1 VTIDQPLPVLSGL
14 AALGAAWAA
23 WARPGSGAERGL
35 KAAAIG
41 ALALYAYL
49 RGMAPGALG
58 IALVLSAG
66 AQLMP
71 PRERN
76 GWTTSNSL
84 LHFGAWIAF
93 AYLLLREGG
102 GRAALADPAHAGP
115 IALALLAAGLVLA
128 RLWRGIGEA
137 RMSAA
142 TDLGALLLMVG
153 AAFTLRFDLW
163 PAMAG
168 AAAVFIAELVA
179 LWRSFRPEP
188 RSRPLPTA
196 LWLLNYAG
204 QAAIASVFV
213 H

>member
-1 VTIDQPLPVLSGL
+1 MTIDQPLPLFSAL
-14 AALGAAWAA
+14 AAAGAAWAA
-23 WARPGSGAERGL
+23 WSRPGSGSERGL

-58 IALVLSAG
+58 IALVFSAA

-71 PRERN
+71 PRQRN

-84 LHFGAWIAF
+84 LHFGAWVAF

-102 GRAALADPAHAGP
+102 GRAALADPAHAAP
-115 IALALLAAGLVLA
+115 MALAALAAGLVLA
-128 RLWRGIGEA
+128 RVWRGIAEA
-137 RMSAA
+137 RMAAA

-153 AAFTLRFDLW
+153 AAFTLRFELW

-168 AAAVFIAELVA
+168 AAAVFIAELLA

-188 RSRPLPTA
+188 PLRALAPA

-204 QAAIASVFV
+204 QAAMASVFV